1 MHKLWGRA
9 RFLLAEVKLN
19 GAQSWALPFCLHK
32 GCLSAGDL
40 SASASDNAEGSILQ
54 SLSSGSSRCGELAR
68 VRSLRVGFIEWIIDL
83 LFIIV
88 H

>member
-1 MHKLWGRA
+1 M
-9 RFLLAEVKLN
+9 LAEVKLN

-32 GCLSAGDL
+32 VCLSAGDL

-54 SLSSGSSRCGELAR
+54 SLSCGSSRCGELAR
-68 VRSLRVGFIEWIIDL
+68 VRALRAGFIEWIIDL

>member
-1 MHKLWGRA
+1 M
-9 RFLLAEVKLN
+9 LAEVKLN

-54 SLSSGSSRCGELAR
+54 SLSSGSSRCGRCGELAR
-68 VRSLRVGFIEWIIDL
+68 VRASRAGFIEWIIDL